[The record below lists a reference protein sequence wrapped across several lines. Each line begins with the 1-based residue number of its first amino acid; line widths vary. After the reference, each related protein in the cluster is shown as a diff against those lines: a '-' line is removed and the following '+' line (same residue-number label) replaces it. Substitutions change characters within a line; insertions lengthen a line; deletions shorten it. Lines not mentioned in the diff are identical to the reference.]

1 MRTNFINIETGSTV
15 AYGETLDKV
24 YFYDNGVIL
33 GEVEQFEER
42 NPIFN
47 TTGKAAIME
56 KIGDTVYDGTAENIY
71 IYGDVK
77 KANKLNLSRKDN
89 FIIKNPEYK
98 YSIDKPYILY
108 LNIKAVDDFRLYGDV
123 LATDH
128 DHEKCYLETYAIKF
142 PKIEFKR
149 SKFEKFPGLE
159 DYTLQE
165 GESFSEWYGVDPE
178 HKTVWHYDTTKSPFN
193 KSKPGEK
200 GIIKR
205 WREKE
210 TNNNYI
216 MYLTKRCYTKI
227 VYDDFRISTME
238 TAKKLNDILGTRSH
252 LSYFDIE
259 KLINNGVKISF
270 EK

>member
-15 AYGETLDKV
+15 AYGETIDRV

-33 GEVEQFEER
+33 GEVEQFQER
-42 NPIFN
+42 KPIFN
-47 TTGKAAIME
+47 TSGKAAIME
-56 KIGDTVYDGTAENIY
+56 KTGDTVYDGTAENIY

-77 KANKLNLSRKDN
+77 RANKLNLSRKDN
-89 FIIKNPEYK
+89 FIVKNPDYTYK
-98 YSIDKPYILY
+98 IDRPYILY
-108 LNIKAVDDFRLYGDV
+108 LNIKAVDDFILYGDV
-123 LATDH
+123 LAADH
-128 DHEKCYLETYAIKF
+128 NHEKCYLETYAIKF
-142 PKIEFKR
+142 PKVEFKR
-149 SKFEKFPGLE
+149 SKFEKFPDLE
-159 DYTLQE
+159 NYTLQE
-165 GESFSEWYGVDPE
+165 GESFSGWHGVDPE
-178 HKTVWHYDTTKSPFN
+178 HKTVWPYDTTKSRFN
-193 KSKPGEK
+193 KSTPGEK

-227 VYDDFRISTME
+227 IYDDFRTEARE
-238 TAKKLNDILGTRSH
+238 TAEKLNNILGNNSH

-259 KLINNGVKISF
+259 KLMNSGVKISF